1 MSSPRNRRVRNRRTL
16 NSIKDV
22 YVLTLVSTI
31 SRFSVSIAA
40 IAAMTML
47 SATQLQKG
55 WATLKHSD
63 APVVLAAELAVI
75 EAGTF
80 TLGAFFKMV
89 KRWPEHPLYYPTLET
104 QIPTYIVLALATL
117 ALFYKRGIVMRE
129 ILFAGALFGV
139 AAV

>member
-1 MSSPRNRRVRNRRTL
+1 MLSTL
-16 NSIKDV
+16 
-22 YVLTLVSTI
+22 
-31 SRFSVSIAA
+31 SRYSVSIAA

-55 WATLKHSD
+55 WSTLKHSD

-80 TLGAFFKMV
+80 TTGAFLRMV
-89 KRWPEHPLYYPTLET
+89 KRWPEHPVYYPTLET

-117 ALFYKRGIVMRE
+117 GLLYKRGIVVRE